1 LNIILRLDPPVA
13 VFLQKLTNSVAFTKT
28 NIKTNIIRTVS
39 GMRDNSNGNSDDL
52 VEQLRQKAREL
63 LSIADRL
70 EKQAAKERG
79 KTAASSTEN
88 KLSLGASEEN
98 SSPELSGS
106 QPSLETIPMGL
117 AEAIASLTPHIL
129 LSRSEYQ
136 TCHIRVPGS
145 KKRCPAIF
153 VDGDYFSLVK
163 VFSDLESTL
172 AAKAKLDW
180 NGDRTIIT
188 QLPTGYALWVWE
200 PEATSDLSPR
210 EEKRE
215 KRKEEREKGEENFP
229 LSSSWG
235 SSRSPL
241 RVVKTLDSQ
250 NLTETDLAEY
260 LLVFNRLSE
269 WARCYLGTAVIAHYW
284 KCTRPDLAWFDRFE
298 IVESGHIL
306 CRNCTGSS
314 LSLWQEKQ
322 LELWL
327 SRFIQRCRRV
337 IPNFPQSFESEYK
350 STQLLA
356 CILDSE

>member
-1 LNIILRLDPPVA
+1 
-13 VFLQKLTNSVAFTKT
+13 
-28 NIKTNIIRTVS
+28 
-39 GMRDNSNGNSDDL
+39 MRDNSDGNSDGNSDDRSGANSGDL

-63 LSIADRL
+63 LSIAERL

-88 KLSLGASEEN
+88 KLSLGAGEEN

-106 QPSLETIPMGL
+106 QPSLET
-117 AEAIASLTPHIL
+117 TPLRSPQNPRSPQIL

-136 TCHIRVPGS
+136 TCHIRLPGS

-153 VDGDYFSLVK
+153 VDEDYFSLLK

-188 QLPTGYALWVWE
+188 QLATGYALWVWE
-200 PEATSDLSPR
+200 PEATSNLSPDLSPQ
-210 EEKRE
+210 
-215 KRKEEREKGEENFP
+215 NNQQTTNDP
-229 LSSSWG
+229 
-235 SSRSPL
+235 PL
-241 RVVKTLDSQ
+241 RVVKGLDSQ
-250 NLTETDLAEY
+250 NPTETDLGEY

-284 KCTRPDLAWFDRFE
+284 RCTRPDLAWFDRFE
-298 IVESGHIL
+298 IVESGQIL
-306 CRNCTGSS
+306 CRNYHQSR
-314 LSLWQEKQ
+314 LNIWQEKQ
-322 LELWL
+322 LQLWL
-327 SRFIQRCRRV
+327 QRFIQRCRRV
-337 IPNFPQSFESEYK
+337 VPNFPLSFEREYK

-356 CILDSE
+356 RILDIYSSSIDS

>member
-1 LNIILRLDPPVA
+1 LNITLRLDPPVA

-28 NIKTNIIRTVS
+28 ITKTNIIRTAS
-39 GMRDNSNGNSDDL
+39 RMRDNSDGNSDGNSGDRYDANSDDL

-88 KLSLGASEEN
+88 QLSPYSSEEN
-98 SSPELSGS
+98 SSCKDGS
-106 QPSLETIPMGL
+106 QTAPTVKPQF
-117 AEAIASLTPHIL
+117 L
-129 LSRSEYQ
+129 LSRSEYE
-136 TCHIRVPGS
+136 TCHIHLPGS

-153 VDGDYFSLVK
+153 VDRDYFSLVR
-163 VFSDLESTL
+163 VFSHLEPTL

-180 NGDRTIIT
+180 NGDRTVIT
-188 QLPTGYALWVWE
+188 QLATGYALWVWE
-200 PEATSDLSPR
+200 PEATSDLSP
-210 EEKRE
+210 
-215 KRKEEREKGEENFP
+215 G
-229 LSSSWG
+229 LSPKNNQQTKNDP
-235 SSRSPL
+235 PL
-241 RVVKTLDSQ
+241 RVVKALDSQ
-250 NLTETDLAEY
+250 NLTQTDLAEY

-298 IVESGHIL
+298 VVETGQIV
-306 CRNCTGSS
+306 CRNFPRSP
-314 LSLWQEKQ
+314 LNVWQEKQ
-322 LELWL
+322 LQLWL
-327 SRFIQRCRRV
+327 QRFIQRCRRV

-356 CILDSE
+356 RILDSE